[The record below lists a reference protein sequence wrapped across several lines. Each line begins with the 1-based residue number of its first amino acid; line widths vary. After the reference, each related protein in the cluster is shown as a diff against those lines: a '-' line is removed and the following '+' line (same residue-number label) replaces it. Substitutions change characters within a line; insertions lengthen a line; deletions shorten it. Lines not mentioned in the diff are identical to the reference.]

1 MVADLSLA
9 ERQFRN
15 TLQPPLGGPW
25 LQPKAQGALIA
36 FLLLSH
42 LSKPNPLLSA
52 DLQTGSPPQ
61 NPGHQTN
68 TDQHLHL
75 LPSGS
80 SPGSCQHRNPSP
92 TLSTMRLHLTP
103 SAPTDLKRQGLEST
117 GTQTTSSTSLS
128 HELHGKAQLLPN
140 PELLLSMPKAR
151 GHLCSQWQG
160 SDTTARPI
168 LMLTCLSEKLMRN
181 KDMSC
186 ASAQGC
192 ERFTSKMQP
201 EVEFATQCLTNYHPH
216 SVHPLV
222 VVPSLLGF
230 LLFHVMEYKT
240 ALRS

>member
-9 ERQFRN
+9 QRQFRN

-92 TLSTMRLHLTP
+92 TLSTMRLHLTH

-117 GTQTTSSTSLS
+117 GTQTTSSTSL
-128 HELHGKAQLLPN
+128 
-140 PELLLSMPKAR
+140 
-151 GHLCSQWQG
+151 W
-160 SDTTARPI
+160 TARQSTAP
-168 LMLTCLSEKLMRN
+168 SKPW
-181 KDMSC
+181 
-186 ASAQGC
+186 ASPVHAQGQ
-192 ERFTSKMQP
+192 R
-201 EVEFATQCLTNYHPH
+201 
-216 SVHPLV
+216 
-222 VVPSLLGF
+222 PSLFPVMGF
-230 LLFHVMEYKT
+230 RHNSQANPDADVPQWEADEK
-240 ALRS
+240 